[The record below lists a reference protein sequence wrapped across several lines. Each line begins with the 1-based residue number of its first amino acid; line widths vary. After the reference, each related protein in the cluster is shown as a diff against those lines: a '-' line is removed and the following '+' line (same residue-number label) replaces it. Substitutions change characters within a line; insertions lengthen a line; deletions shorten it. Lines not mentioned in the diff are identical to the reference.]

1 MADQGS
7 AESSYTMGYS
17 EEFLQLLHRRN
28 ADRNTAYLLPH
39 LRPGLRV
46 LDFGCG
52 PGTISVGLARAV
64 EPGELHGIDIEESQI
79 DLGSVRRRG
88 RRAWQ
93 HDLPRRGRDRS
104 SLRGRLFR
112 RRPLPCG
119 SHARSR
125 HRGGAVRG
133 QARPEARRYR
143 RQPGNVRRILVPGA
157 QQRGRGLSVGHVL
170 EPSRCQ
176 RRPSPD
182 GEGAQEQVPRGR
194 LLRGSDGRILRL
206 LRSGRKMLPSCMP
219 SYSTG
224 SIHPGS

>member
-28 ADRNTAYLLPH
+28 AERHAAYLLPH
-39 LRPGLRV
+39 LKPGLRV

-104 SLRGRLFR
+104 SLRGRL
-112 RRPLPCG
+112 L
-119 SHARSR
+119 
-125 HRGGAVRG
+125 
-133 QARPEARRYR
+133 
-143 RQPGNVRRILVPGA
+143 
-157 QQRGRGLSVGHVL
+157 
-170 EPSRCQ
+170 
-176 RRPSPD
+176 
-182 GEGAQEQVPRGR
+182 
-194 LLRGSDGRILRL
+194 
-206 LRSGRKMLPSCMP
+206 
-219 SYSTG
+219 
-224 SIHPGS
+224 